1 MEAVLIPIFICVVM
15 PVMIVW
21 LIMRAY
27 MNRDNARR
35 DIIISA
41 LEKNPNV
48 DIKDFLEKTAPAQKS
63 KLLKEKLLNK
73 LLWGCICL
81 ISSVILAVVSLV
93 LMKSDAQIL
102 FCLISAPFFAVGV
115 AFLLNYFIGKKM
127 LAPEVDAEMKEKQ
140 NIQ

>member
-1 MEAVLIPIFICVVM
+1 MEEVLISISICVVM
-15 PVMIVW
+15 PVLIVW
-21 LIMRAY
+21 LIMRSY

-63 KLLKEKLLNK
+63 KLLKEKLLSK

-81 ISSVILAVVSLV
+81 ISSVLLAVVTLAF
-93 LMKSDAQIL
+93 MKSDAQIL
-102 FCLISAPFFAVGV
+102 FCLISAPVFAIGV

-127 LAPEVDAEMKEKQ
+127 LAPEVEAEMKEKQ